1 MRAFLEGVVAG
12 YGIAIPVGPIAV
24 LIIGVGTRDG
34 FARGFFAG
42 LGAALA
48 DLAYA
53 SIAVVAGA
61 AGAAALAPYERPL
74 RLVGGLVLVVVG
86 IVAGRAAFRSS
97 IERTT
102 GSGSYLQATAGFLS
116 LTMMNPVTLTYFA
129 ALILGSAGGDV
140 TTPLGGGLFV
150 AGAFLASLS
159 WQTAL
164 AAGGAVLRH
173 RMSNQV
179 RIVTGV
185 VGAVVILALAVRML
199 LSAAGR

>member
-34 FARGFFAG
+34 FARAFFAG

-53 SIAVVAGA
+53 TIAVVAGTA
-61 AGAAALAPYERPL
+61 AAAALAPYEGPL
-74 RLVGGLVLVVVG
+74 RLVGGLVLAIVG
-86 IVAGRAAFRSS
+86 VVAGRAAFRPST
-97 IERTT
+97 ERTT
-102 GSGSYLQATAGFLS
+102 GSGPHLQATAGFLS

-129 ALILGSAGGDV
+129 ALILGSSGGDV

-173 RMSNQV
+173 RMSRAV
-179 RIVTGV
+179 RIATGV

-199 LSAAGR
+199 LSAGG